1 VTFSTRKYLLDSRNL
16 SGFSG
21 EWSSFFKDTKN
32 ILQDKFSVKI
42 YLFYGLLAQG
52 MTLVASLQMYL
63 YIYLMNFSSVEK
75 TIAHGGTMFG
85 FAIGSAISPMVA
97 RRLDKK
103 EAVMTGS
110 AISIIGNLAL
120 AAIFLGGNIAPSASI
135 MIGTFNVPIAKILF
149 IIFNSLYWLGNGI
162 IGPLTFSMVADTA
175 EINFHKTGV
184 LKDGSYSAM
193 FSFLMKLANSIGLL
207 IAGNCLNW
215 AGFLAGGQNQTA
227 QAIHNLAIAT
237 FATGIGFAVLGLGVL
252 WRYPVNKT
260 FMEKLKANPAVMALE

>member
-1 VTFSTRKYLLDSRNL
+1 
-16 SGFSG
+16 
-21 EWSSFFKDTKN
+21 
-32 ILQDKFSVKI
+32 
-42 YLFYGLLAQG
+42 
-52 MTLVASLQMYL
+52 
-63 YIYLMNFSSVEK
+63 MNFSSVEK

-120 AAIFLGGNIAPSASI
+120 AAIFLSGTIAPSASV
-135 MIGTFNVPIAKILF
+135 MVGTWNVPIAKILF
-149 IIFNSLYWLGNGI
+149 IIFNSFYWMGNGI

-207 IAGNCLNW
+207 IAGICLNW
-215 AGFLAGGQNQTA
+215 AGFIAGGKEQTP
-227 QAIHNLAIAT
+227 QAIHNLTMAT
-237 FATGIGFAVLGLGVL
+237 FATGIGFAVLGLVVL
-252 WRYPVNKT
+252 WRYPVNRT
-260 FMEKLKANPAVMALE
+260 FMEKLKAAPLAAALE